1 MDSGMDNINDII
13 ANLTNDDIENLKAA
27 AQSIFGNSEQSP
39 EPPPV
44 SSAMPDLSALL
55 GNVQMMEKLTRIM
68 GAMNKQDSRADLIK
82 ALKPLLSEKRR
93 KRADEAMQLLRLF
106 DLLPMITELMGGDG
120 KNGR

>member
-1 MDSGMDNINDII
+1 MDNLNDII

-27 AQSIFGNSEQSP
+27 AQSIFGNSEPSP

-44 SSAMPDLSALL
+44 NNAMPDLSALL